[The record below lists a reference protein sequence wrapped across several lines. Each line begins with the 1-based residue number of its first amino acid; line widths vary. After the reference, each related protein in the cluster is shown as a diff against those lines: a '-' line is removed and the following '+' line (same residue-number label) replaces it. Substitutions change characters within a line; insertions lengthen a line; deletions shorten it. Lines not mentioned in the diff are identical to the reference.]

1 MSRSTRGT
9 GSATERVADD
19 AGGVWITTGWV
30 LGILVYAGVV
40 LAWRAGF
47 GAAAPFV
54 VIPVVLVVLIGAG
67 NLVGGRR
74 PGRSGARFHRPD
86 LDPAPVSVLRGE
98 RDAGPAGDGIDGI
111 DGGPAQGPGAPP

>member
-1 MSRSTRGT
+1 MRRGDQ
-9 GSATERVADD
+9 GVPAPARAADD

-30 LGILVYAGVV
+30 LGILVYAGMV

-54 VIPVVLVVLIGAG
+54 LIPAVLVVMIGAG

-74 PGRSGARFHRPD
+74 ASRSGPRFHRPD
-86 LDPAPVSVLRGE
+86 LDPLPVSALRGDRE
-98 RDAGPAGDGIDGI
+98 GGPGDDGADGSPAG
-111 DGGPAQGPGAPP
+111 GPGAPR